1 VALRLVWAALVLSAA
16 GCGRGREEA
25 ALATATAREGEFV
38 VTVTGRGRLDPLVEK
53 EIMAQASGRVLK
65 MTPEGSSVQKDD
77 VLIVL
82 DSDYVQD
89 QVIQERCN
97 LEVEQAELTK
107 REVYG
112 TRRVNAAKKRIERSQ
127 ASLEMAKAELANAK
141 AGLTVEDSAKIT
153 AESDVKA
160 TKVSAEESA
169 RKLGVVKELRDLG
182 VEKDVEVERQ
192 QTTKDLAVVGHQRA
206 RIVHKDVMDG
216 LTPEE
221 IQQLELQVDL
231 AEHRVRAAQKELAAA
246 ERSRKMSVDSQQ
258 RQISRVRSTLNRAER
273 ELAAMTI
280 RAPTAGIVCY
290 KSLFGRKVMVG
301 QWSFRSRPMV
311 SLPLLDQMKLVLL
324 VDEADIAKVRKGQA
338 ASISPSSAP
347 GGAFRG
353 HVVRVGSLVK
363 DVEQDLEDFQ
373 RKRLAHSKRRV
384 FEVEI
389 AMDDKDERLRPGL
402 NAEARI
408 EVQRLEKV
416 VLIPRNAIREKGDRR
431 FVLVWD
437 GDKGQERDV
446 QVSAENEH
454 EAAIGR
460 GLAAGEKVMLVP
472 G

>member
-1 VALRLVWAALVLSAA
+1 TLVVVLSAV
-16 GCGRGREEA
+16 GCSRGREEA
-25 ALATATAREGEFV
+25 ALATATAREGEFA
-38 VTVTGRGRLDPLVEK
+38 VTVSGRGRLDPLVEK

-65 MTPEGSSVQKDD
+65 MTPEGASVQKDD

-97 LEVEQAELTK
+97 LEVEQATLIQ

-127 ASLEMAKAELANAK
+127 ALLEVAKSELTNAK
-141 AGLTVEDSAKIT
+141 AGLTIEDSSKIT
-153 AESDVKA
+153 ASSDVKA
-160 TKVSAEESA
+160 TQVTATESA
-169 RKLGVVKELRDLG
+169 RKLSVVKELRDLG

-192 QTTKDLAVVGHQRA
+192 QTQKELAAVGHQRA
-206 RIVHKDVMDG
+206 GIVYKDVMDG

-231 AEHRVRAAQKELAAA
+231 AEHRVRAAQKDLTAA
-246 ERSRKMSVDSQQ
+246 ERSRKISVDSQQ

-273 ELAAMTI
+273 ELAATTI
-280 RAPTAGIVCY
+280 RAPADGIVCY

-324 VDEADIAKVRKGQA
+324 VDEADIAKVRKEQA
-338 ASISPSSAP
+338 ASISSASAP
-347 GGAFRG
+347 GAAFRG

-373 RKRLAHSKRRV
+373 RKRLPHSKRRV

-389 AMDDKDERLRPGL
+389 AVDDKDDRLRPGL
-402 NAEARI
+402 SAEARI
-408 EVQRLEKV
+408 EVQRLDKV
-416 VLIPRNAIREKGDRR
+416 VLVPCNALRQKGDERL
-431 FVLVWD
+431 VLVWD
-437 GDKGQERDV
+437 GDKGQERAV
-446 QVSAENEH
+446 QVLAENEY

-460 GLAAGEKVMLVP
+460 GLAAGEKVLF
-472 G
+472 GGS